1 MLDADGRLSPL
12 GPLQKYDLARTA
24 HVLLETGTEVGVP
37 MPMAVYVT
45 VTVTMPILWTRT
57 MVVWR
62 TRRTREQYTRWLKR
76 RG

>member
-1 MLDADGRLSPL
+1 MIYADGRLSPL

-45 VTVTMPILWTRT
+45 VTVTMPILWT
-57 MVVWR
+57 
-62 TRRTREQYTRWLKR
+62 LSLIHI
-76 RG
+76 